1 MILDAT
7 RATVDSR
14 NVYHHG
20 AAGLVSNRTS
30 THDTRGHVFLKPAA
44 AKHIFRTGN
53 VFSSGGAWPKRNVA
67 KRRRSTIHVV
77 RLPSELD
84 ELALVLGLDPKR
96 VAAGLV
102 RKKLSSSRL
111 CSSSRW
117 KIHWTQLR
125 FYESGHGHARTR
137 SLVVDNG
144 VRARVASTFK
154 LSVQVVW
161 NQWI

>member
-1 MILDAT
+1 MQLAPQLTPGTYTTTAQQAWSPTGRALTT
-7 RATVDSR
+7 RE
-14 NVYHHG
+14 G
-20 AAGLVSNRTS
+20 IMF
-30 THDTRGHVFLKPAA
+30 FLKPAA

-67 KRRRSTIHVV
+67 TGRRSTIHVV

-84 ELALVLGLDPKR
+84 KLALVLGLDPKR

-102 RKKLSSSRL
+102 WKKLSPSRL
-111 CSSSRW
+111 CSSSRR